1 MIDINKSYKTKSG
14 KRVVGLCYKPFNSQ
28 GKLVTY
34 PIKGSIV
41 EKEKPLRLRYEIWS
55 ENGIV
60 DVVWGKRS
68 SDNLIEA

>member
-28 GKLVTY
+28 GELVTY

-55 ENGIV
+55 
-60 DVVWGKRS
+60 
-68 SDNLIEA
+68 